1 MTTAECRVGGA
12 PEVAGSV
19 SERDPG
25 RAELPGRFRGI
36 VFDMDGLLVDS
47 EPSWA
52 AAEAELFARHGRP
65 FGPGDVL
72 DTHGRSVEETLAI
85 YAERLGQPPD
95 LLFAEMIASVR
106 RRYETE
112 VPIRPGAAELLAHLD
127 GRLPM
132 AVASNS
138 PVELVDLGLAAAW
151 PPGAID
157 TIVTADDV
165 ARAKPAP
172 DVYLEACARLGVP
185 VDDVMA
191 LEDSCRASR
200 RRRPPVWSRRACPSG
215 SASTLRARAPTSSWR
230 RWPTS
235 CRTAA

>member
-1 MTTAECRVGGA
+1 
-12 PEVAGSV
+12 V
-19 SERDPG
+19 SEPPIG
-25 RAELPGRFRGI
+25 LTLPDRFLGV

-85 YAERLGQPPD
+85 YAERLGRPPD
-95 LLFAEMIASVR
+95 LLFAEMLASIR

-112 VPIRPGAAELLAHLD
+112 VPIRPGAAEVVTLLH

-138 PVELVDLGLAAAW
+138 PLELVELGLRRH
-151 PPGAID
+151 GLRDAID
-157 TIVTADDV
+157 HIVTADDV
-165 ARAKPAP
+165 PRAKPAP
-172 DVYLEACARLGVP
+172 DVYLEACSRLGVA
-185 VDDVMA
+185 VADVLA
-191 LEDSCRASR
+191 LEDSVPGVRAAKAAGLVCVGVPER
-200 RRRPPVWSRRACPSG
+200 LGIDLVGAGADLVVG
-215 SASTLRARAPTSSWR
+215 SLADLLP
-230 RWPTS
+230 
-235 CRTAA
+235 AAA